1 MLLLLLLLLLLLGFR
16 ISLPKGPRLLAFDHR
31 SPQSS
36 RSNTQSSIY
45 RRWWWCFVAGWRF
58 GSESLKPPILRSWE
72 NIWTFWIVIPTRP
85 SRPPHLGQW
94 HTEQVDDHLPWI
106 QFVAAP
112 VVLSVL
118 VIVLS
123 ISLPDI
129 IAEMDTQRRWWPG
142 WWWLWARRRRIW
154 KWGWNKLYS
163 EIVHHFIS
171 ISVHAHFQ
179 WSPNFCGFINVVSFG
194 PCCSLNWAT
203 AAHPIDDVAVPCCGY
218 VKWVSWRGMMRVIG
232 KRCSRPMECSR

>member
-1 MLLLLLLLLLLLGFR
+1 MGKYLNILNR
-16 ISLPKGPRLLAFDHR
+16 N
-31 SPQSS
+31 
-36 RSNTQSSIY
+36 SNTSLSSTTY
-45 RRWWWCFVAGWRF
+45 LF
-58 GSESLKPPILRSWE
+58 
-72 NIWTFWIVIPTRP
+72 
-85 SRPPHLGQW
+85 GQW

-112 VVLSVL
+112 VVLSVP

-129 IAEMDTQRRWWPG
+129 IAEMDTQRRWW
-142 WWWLWARRRRIW
+142 WLWGRSRRRI
-154 KWGWNKLYS
+154 WGWNKLYS

-179 WSPNFCGFINVVSFG
+179 WSPNFCGFINVVSLC

-218 VKWVSWRGMMRVIG
+218 VKWVSWGEWWESLVKGVVDRWNVVDNG
-232 KRCSRPMECSR
+232 K